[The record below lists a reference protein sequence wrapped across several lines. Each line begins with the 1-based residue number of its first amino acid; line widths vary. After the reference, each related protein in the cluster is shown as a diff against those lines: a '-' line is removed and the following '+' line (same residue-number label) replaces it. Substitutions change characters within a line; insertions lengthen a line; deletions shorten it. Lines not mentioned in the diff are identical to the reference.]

1 MKVVITL
8 SPRDY
13 DAVLFDLDGVLTK
26 TASVHASAW
35 KKLFDRF
42 LKQRAIPSGEPFVPF
57 DIDADYSR
65 YVDGKSRYDG
75 VAAFLESR
83 GIKMPLGGPE
93 DGPDVQSVRALG
105 NLKDRYFLQH
115 LEQHGVD
122 PYEGSIALVRILRAQ
137 EIKTAVV
144 SSSNNCAAVLEAAGI
159 AQLFDARVDGTDI
172 TRLELTGKPAPD
184 AFLEAA
190 RRLGAAPSRAVVVED
205 AIAGVE
211 AGRAGRFGCIIGID
225 RGGHAQALHDAGAD
239 VVVTDLAE
247 VRVAVEPP
255 STWSLV
261 FEDFKPAEEG
271 IREAL
276 CTLGNGYFETRG
288 AAAGAVADGIHY
300 PGTYL
305 GGGYNRLR
313 TDVAGRMVENED
325 LVNCPNWL
333 TLEFRMAEQDWF
345 DARTVKLLSYHQELD
360 LRRGMLLRSISFEDG
375 QGRCSTLKERRLVSM
390 GGMHLCALD
399 LALTADNWSA
409 CVTVRSAIDG
419 RVINAGAKLYR
430 KFNNKHLEPL
440 AGKVVGED
448 GVYLLVRTC
457 QSNIHVAQAAR
468 TRAFL
473 DGKLLEARR
482 GVIEEPGYIGQELKI
497 DVKQG
502 ETLVLEKLTSFYTSR
517 DQAISE
523 CVLEARKV
531 IARAGRF
538 DAVMADHVLSWKHL
552 WRHFDVHILPADPGF
567 KLNVPMLLRLN
578 MFHLLQAISPNSIG
592 LDIGVPARGWTGE
605 AYQGHVFWDELFI
618 FPFFNYRMPE
628 ITRSLLMYRYRRL
641 GEARAAAAAAGYK
654 GAMFPWQSG
663 SDGQEETQAL
673 NLNPRSQRWVPDNS
687 YLQRHVGS
695 GIAHNVWQY
704 FQVTHDVE
712 FLHSYGAEL
721 ILDIACF
728 WSSIAS
734 FDDERGRYE
743 IRGVMGPDEF
753 HEGYPDSATPGLN
766 NNAYTNIM
774 AVWVLCRALEVLDL
788 LSAVRR
794 AELTTRLGLPAEEIA
809 RWGDISRRM
818 IVPFHDDGIISQ
830 FEGYEKLRE
839 LDWEA
844 YRTRYGNIQRLD
856 LILEGEN
863 DSANRYKLSKQ
874 ADVLMLF
881 YLFSAEELG
890 ELFERLGYP
899 FASDT
904 IPRNITYYAGR
915 SSHGSTLC
923 RVVHAWVLAR
933 SDRPSSMKFF
943 AQALQSDVSDIQ
955 QGTTA
960 EGVHLGAMAGT
971 VDLVQRVWTGIEVKG
986 DVLRLHPEL
995 PQDIERLDM
1004 RIRYRG
1010 HSLDLRLTRDWLT
1023 IRGHDGA
1030 APPISLCVDGELCEF
1045 VSGTTRVFRLN
1056 EEATDGAIIETS
1068 RPTDARNIGSLG
1080 AAPSPDE
1087 SLGLSAF

>member
-1 MKVVITL
+1 MNVVITL

-13 DAVLFDLDGVLTK
+13 DVVLFDLDGVLTK
-26 TASVHASAW
+26 TASVHAAAW
-35 KKLFDRF
+35 KKLFDGF
-42 LKQRAIPSGEPFVPF
+42 LEKRAAGTGEPFVPF
-57 DIDADYSR
+57 DIDADYRR
-65 YVDGKSRYDG
+65 YVDGKLRYDG

-83 GIKMPLGGPE
+83 GIELPLGAPE

-105 NLKDRYFLQH
+105 NLKDEYFQQQLKQN
-115 LEQHGVD
+115 GVE
-122 PYEGSIALVRILRAQ
+122 PYEAAIALVRELRGQ

-144 SSSNNCAAVLEAAGI
+144 SSSNNCAAVLDAADI

-172 TRLELTGKPAPD
+172 TRLELKGKPAPD

-190 RRLGAAPSRAVVVED
+190 RRVGVEPARAVVVED

-211 AGRAGRFGCIIGID
+211 AGRAGQFGCVIGVD
-225 RGGHAQALHDAGAD
+225 RGGRSSALHNAGAD
-239 VVVTDLAE
+239 VVVTDLAQ

-255 STWSLV
+255 PAWLLV
-261 FEDFKPAEEG
+261 FEGFDPAQEG

-276 CTLGNGYFETRG
+276 CTLGNGYIATRG
-288 AAAGAVADGIHY
+288 AATGAVADDIHY

-313 TDVAGRMVENED
+313 TDIADRVIENED
-325 LVNCPNWL
+325 LVNFPNWL
-333 TLEFRMAEQDWF
+333 ALGLRIADQDWF
-345 DARTVKLLSYHQELD
+345 DARTVTILSYRQELD
-360 LRRGMLLRSISFEDG
+360 LRHGMLLRSISFEDG
-375 QGRCSTLKERRLVSM
+375 QGWRSTLRERRLVSM
-390 GGMHLCALD
+390 AEKHISALEVS
-399 LALTADNWSA
+399 LTADNWSA
-409 CVTVRSAIDG
+409 GVTVRSAIDG
-419 RVINAGAKLYR
+419 RVVNAGAKLYR

-440 AGKVVGED
+440 TGEVVGED
-448 GVYLLVRTC
+448 SVYLLVRTC
-457 QSNIHVAQAAR
+457 QSNIHVAQVAR

-473 DGKLLEARR
+473 GGKLLEVRR
-482 GVIEEPGYIGQELKI
+482 RVIEEPGYIGQELKV
-497 DVKQG
+497 DLKQG
-502 ETLVLEKLTSFYTSR
+502 QTLVLEKLASFYTSR
-517 DQAISE
+517 DHAISE
-523 CVLEARKV
+523 CGLEAHKA

-538 DAVMADHVLSWKHL
+538 DAVMADHVLAWRLL
-552 WRHFDVHILPADPGF
+552 WRRFDVHVQPAEPGF
-567 KLNVPMLLRLN
+567 KLPVPMLLRLN
-578 MFHLLQAISPNSIG
+578 MFHLLQAVSPNSIG

-695 GIAHNVWQY
+695 AIAYNVWQY

-712 FLHSYGAEL
+712 FLQSYGAEL
-721 ILDIACF
+721 VLYIARF

-734 FDDERGRYE
+734 FDDERRRYE

-753 HEGYPDSATPGLN
+753 HDGYPDAATPGLN

-788 LSAVRR
+788 LSDVRR
-794 AELTTRLGLPAEEIA
+794 AELTTRLGLSAEEIA
-809 RWGDISRRM
+809 RWGDISHRM
-818 IVPFHDDGIISQ
+818 YVPFHDDGIISQ

-839 LDWEA
+839 LDWED

-856 LILEGEN
+856 LILEMEK

-874 ADVLMLF
+874 PDVLMLF

-899 FASDT
+899 FEYET
-904 IPRNITYYAGR
+904 IPRNIAYHAGR
-915 SSHGSTLC
+915 SSHGSTLS
-923 RVVHAWVLAR
+923 RVVYAWVLAR
-933 SDRPSSMKFF
+933 SDRQRAMDFF
-943 AQALQSDVSDIQ
+943 AEALQSDVSDIQ

-971 VDLVQRVWTGIEVKG
+971 VDQLQRVSTGIEVRG
-986 DVLRLHPEL
+986 DVLRLNPEL
-995 PQDIERLDM
+995 PREIERLDM

-1010 HSLDLRLTRDWLT
+1010 HSLDLRLTRDSLRV
-1023 IRGHDGA
+1023 RGRDGA
-1030 APPISLCVDGELCEF
+1030 APPISLCVDGKVCEF
-1045 VSGTTRVFRLN
+1045 FSGTTRVFRLN
-1056 EEATDGAIIETS
+1056 DEVTDGVIVENDPA
-1068 RPTDARNIGSLG
+1068 DGCA
-1080 AAPSPDE
+1080 
-1087 SLGLSAF
+1087 

>member
-1 MKVVITL
+1 MTAVFPVITL

-13 DAVLFDLDGVLTK
+13 DAVLFDLDGVLTR
-26 TASVHASAW
+26 TASVHAAAW
-35 KKLFDRF
+35 KKLFDEF
-42 LKQRAIPSGEPFVPF
+42 LEQRSGASNEPFVPF
-57 DIDADYSR
+57 DIDTDYPR
-65 YVDGKSRYDG
+65 HVDGKPRYDG
-75 VAAFLESR
+75 VTAFLASR
-83 GIKMPLGGPE
+83 GIELPLGAPE
-93 DGPDVQSVRALG
+93 DGPEVHSVRALG
-105 NLKDRYFLQH
+105 NLKDRYFLQQM
-115 LEQHGVD
+115 EQHGVE
-122 PYEGSIALVRILRAQ
+122 PYEAAIALVRALRAQ

-159 AQLFDARVDGTDI
+159 AHLFDARVDGTDI
-172 TRLELTGKPAPD
+172 TRLELEGKPAPD

-190 RRLGAAPSRAVVVED
+190 RLVGAEPVRAVVVED
-205 AIAGVE
+205 AIAGVA
-211 AGRAGRFGCIIGID
+211 AGRAGRFGCVIGVD
-225 RGGHAQALHDAGAD
+225 RREHAQALHDAGAD
-239 VVVTDLAE
+239 AVVTDMGQIQ
-247 VRVAVEPP
+247 VAVEPP
-255 STWSLV
+255 PAWSLV
-261 FEDFKPAEEG
+261 FEDFDPAQEG

-276 CTLGNGYFETRG
+276 CTLGNGYFAARG
-288 AAAGAVADGIHY
+288 AAAGAQADGIHY

-305 GGGYNRLR
+305 AGGYDRLR
-313 TDVAGRMVENED
+313 TDIAGRIVENED

-333 TLEFRMAEQDWF
+333 ALGFRIGEQAWF
-345 DARTVKLLSYHQELD
+345 DSRSVKLLSYRQELD
-360 LRRGMLLRSISFEDG
+360 LRRGVLLLSIRFEDG
-375 QGRCSTLKERRLVSM
+375 QGRRSTLKERRLVSM
-390 GGMHLCALD
+390 GSMHLGALE
-399 LALTADNWSA
+399 LALTAENWSA
-409 CVTVRSAIDG
+409 GVTVRSAIDG
-419 RVINAGAKLYR
+419 RIANAGAKLYR
-430 KFNNKHLEPL
+430 KFNNQHLEPL
-440 AGKVVGED
+440 AGEAVGED
-448 GVYLLVRTC
+448 GVCLVVRTC
-457 QSNIHVAQAAR
+457 QSNVHIAQAAR

-473 DGKLLEARR
+473 DRQLLEVRR
-482 GVIEEPGYIGQELKI
+482 RVIEEPGYIGQELNV
-497 DVKQG
+497 DLKQG
-502 ETLVLEKLTSFYTSR
+502 ETLVLEKLASFYTSR
-517 DQAISE
+517 DHAISE
-523 CVLEARKV
+523 CGLQARKA

-538 DAVMADHVLSWKHL
+538 DAVMADHVLAWKHL
-552 WRHFDVHILPADPGF
+552 WRRFDVHIQPADSGF
-567 KLNVPMLLRLN
+567 SSNVSMLLRLN

-605 AYQGHVFWDELFI
+605 AYQGHIFWDELFI

-695 GIAHNVWQY
+695 AIAHNVWEY
-704 FQVTHDVE
+704 FQVTRDVE
-712 FLHSYGAEL
+712 FLLSYGAEL

-728 WSSIAS
+728 WSSIVS
-734 FDDERGRYE
+734 FNPERGRYE

-753 HEGYPDSATPGLN
+753 HDGYPDSATPGLD

-788 LSAVRR
+788 LSDVRR
-794 AELTTRLGLPAEEIA
+794 AELTTQLGLSAEEIA
-809 RWGDISRRM
+809 RWADISRRM
-818 IVPFHDDGIISQ
+818 YVPFHDDGIISQ

-899 FASDT
+899 FEYET
-904 IPRNITYYAGR
+904 IPRNIAYYIGR
-915 SSHGSTLC
+915 SSHGSTLS

-933 SDRPSSMKFF
+933 SDRPRSMQFF
-943 AQALQSDVSDIQ
+943 AQALHSDAADIQ

-971 VDLVQRVWTGIEVKG
+971 VDLVQRVWTGIEAKG
-986 DVLRLHPEL
+986 GVLRLNPEL
-995 PQDIERLDM
+995 PQNIGRLDL
-1004 RIRYRG
+1004 RIRYRE
-1010 HSLDLRLTRDWLT
+1010 HSLDLRLMRDSLT
-1023 IRGHDGA
+1023 VRGHDGA
-1030 APPISLCVDGELCEF
+1030 APPISLCADGEVCEF
-1045 VSGTTRVFRLN
+1045 ASGTTRVFRLN
-1056 EEATDGAIIETS
+1056 HEATDGVTAEK
-1068 RPTDARNIGSLG
+1068 D
-1080 AAPSPDE
+1080 
-1087 SLGLSAF
+1087 SAQAHG